1 MSQQQGFTL
10 MEIMVAIAIIS
21 ILSAIGI
28 PSYQGYIQKAALTD
42 MLQAIVPYKSG
53 IELCSFETE
62 DFKGCNSGSVSI
74 PSNHNSRYIGSISV
88 KDGEITINGQ
98 QSLKDLRVILSPTQ
112 NIQIGTIKWINKC
125 ESASVSLKNRCQEV
139 FKF

>member
-1 MSQQQGFTL
+1 MSKQQGFTL

-42 MLQAIVPYKSG
+42 ILQTIVPYKSG

-62 DFKGCNSGSVSI
+62 DFKGCNTGTTSI
-74 PSNHNSRYIGSISV
+74 PKGHNSRYIESILV
-88 KDGEITINGQ
+88 KDGEITVKGQ
-98 QSLKDLRVILSPTQ
+98 QSLKNLSVTLKPTQ
-112 NIQIGTIKWINKC
+112 NIQTGTIKWNNKC
-125 ESASVSLKNRCQEV
+125 ESANNSLKSRCQEI
-139 FKF
+139 FEF

>member
-1 MSQQQGFTL
+1 MRRQQGFTL

-42 MLQAIVPYKSG
+42 MLQAIVPYKSS

-62 DFKGCNSGSVSI
+62 DFKGCNSGATSI
-74 PSNHNSRYIGSISV
+74 PNSHNSRYIGNISV
-88 KDGEITINGQ
+88 KEGEITINGQ
-98 QSLKDLRVILSPTQ
+98 QSLKDLNVILIPMKNPQTD
-112 NIQIGTIKWINKC
+112 TIKWIYKC
-125 ESASVSLKNRCQEV
+125 ESANKSLKNRCQEI

>member
-62 DFKGCNSGSVSI
+62 DFKGCNSGAVSI
-74 PSNHNSRYIGSISV
+74 PNNHNSRYIGSISV
-88 KDGEITINGQ
+88 KDGEVTINGQ
-98 QSLKDLRVILSPTQ
+98 QSLKNIRVILSPTK
-112 NIQIGTIKWINKC
+112 NIQTGTIRWMNKC

>member
-1 MSQQQGFTL
+1 MNQQQGFTL

-74 PSNHNSRYIGSISV
+74 PSHHNSRYIGSISV

-98 QSLKDLRVILSPTQ
+98 QSLKDLRVILNPTQ
-112 NIQIGTIKWINKC
+112 NTQTSTTRWINKC
-125 ESASVSLKNRCQEV
+125 EAANSSLKNRCQEV